1 MGWEEITSH
10 PFFNHAQYYR
20 YLEKLS
26 FQVSYEDGNCMVLE
40 IPKRIIKINSEQKP

>member
-10 PFFNHAQYYR
+10 PFFNHAKYYR

-26 FQVSYEDGNCMVLE
+26 FEVSYEDGNCMLLE
-40 IPKRIIKINSEQKP
+40 IPKKVNSEHKP